1 MRPKRIV
8 APVVLLLA
16 FVSTQVSVSRGG
28 DARARSVTTASL
40 PAVDGERGP
49 RGFTGP
55 AGPRGP
61 RGYRGYNG
69 QNGWNGPTGATGQA
83 GGTGATGPQGIQGV
97 QGVTGPQGPQGAT
110 GANGP
115 EGEQGPVGPA
125 GEPGQTGPAGATWSP
140 SVGVFYDTSIQTLVA
155 ANESQPMTLNKV
167 TDGVGGA
174 VARGVSVQT
183 PGRITVS
190 VAGTFNIQ
198 FSAQLDKTDAGTDL
212 VNIWLALNG
221 QNNPIEWTN
230 TEVAV
235 SSTGKSVAAWNFV
248 LDLAANDYVQLMW
261 SSPDSAMRLFS
272 QPAQIAPVRPGIP
285 SLIVSV
291 TQVA

>member
-16 FVSTQVSVSRGG
+16 SVTTQVSVSRGG

-97 QGVTGPQGPQGAT
+97 QGVTGPQGPQGVIGPQGPQGPQGVVGAQGPQGPQGPTGSQGAYGGISFAYKFINSLVDADPGIGKLNFNNSILNLAT
-110 GANGP
+110 RVYVDNVDEDGANIL
-115 EGEQGPVGPA
+115 
-125 GEPGQTGPAGATWSP
+125 T
-140 SVGVFYDTSIQTLVA
+140 FLTS
-155 ANESQPMTLNKV
+155 
-167 TDGVGGA
+167 
-174 VARGVSVQT
+174 
-183 PGRITVS
+183 
-190 VAGTFNIQ
+190 FNDSTSELKGHLKIH
-198 FSAQLDKTDAGTDL
+198 DKT
-212 VNIWLALNG
+212 
-221 QNNPIEWTN
+221 
-230 TEVAV
+230 
-235 SSTGKSVAAWNFV
+235 
-248 LDLAANDYVQLMW
+248 
-261 SSPDSAMRLFS
+261 
-272 QPAQIAPVRPGIP
+272 
-285 SLIVSV
+285 
-291 TQVA
+291 

>member
-16 FVSTQVSVSRGG
+16 SVSTQVSVSRGG

-69 QNGWNGPTGATGQA
+69 LNGWNGPTGATGPT
-83 GGTGATGPQGIQGV
+83 GSSGATGPQGIQGV
-97 QGVTGPQGPQGAT
+97 QGVSGSQGQQGAT
-110 GANGP
+110 GASGP
-115 EGEQGPVGPA
+115 QGDQGPVGPA
-125 GEPGQTGPAGATWSP
+125 GEAGQTGPAGATWTP

-155 ANESQPMTLNKV
+155 ANESQPMTLNQV
-167 TDGVGGA
+167 TDGSGG
-174 VARGVSVQT
+174 VLARGVSVQA

-190 VAGTFNIQ
+190 AAGTYNIQ

-221 QNNPIEWTN
+221 QNNPIDWTN

-272 QPAQIAPVRPGIP
+272 QPAQITPVRPGIP